1 MVNTKLIKTMY
12 VITLVIVFSLVVI
25 AVLANSSKFTG
36 KKNILRY
43 ETVVFENNH
52 QLKETICRN
61 YKIDS
66 RFDFLAEVKRINDIS
81 EDDDGFL
88 GKPLIIPIIASN

>member
-1 MVNTKLIKTMY
+1 MVNTKLVKTMY
-12 VITLVIVFSLVVI
+12 VITLIIVFSLV
-25 AVLANSSKFTG
+25 AVAILANSSKFTG

-43 ETVVFENNH
+43 ETVVFENNY

-61 YKIDS
+61 YNIDS
-66 RFDFLAEVKRINDIS
+66 RFDFLAEVKKINDIS
-81 EDDDGFL
+81 EDDSFL